1 MGHSEIGV
9 IMNVYIHLFQGKK
22 EQLINDLD
30 ALAERTRQPGRTDS
44 STVAIKR
51 SQ

>member
-22 EQLINDLD
+22 EQH

-51 SQ
+51 SK